1 MFRAHELIAALKPES
16 QDYADC
22 IAAVKFD
29 LGNNETVNRMFDV
42 SRREFF
48 EIPAPICLFQVTQK
62 MDLHFF
68 LAKRDCGGTVWR
80 RYGRQ
85 LNDGFAWFQE
95 DIELFID
102 PDGKTIITKRV
113 STGDVLTN
121 GDIGVENLNES
132 ELWTVYRYIEIAA
145 SIEVFSCS
153 NVVTIEHKPPKMIND
168 KRKKKGK
175 APFFSYRTLH
185 VTGDSSAKESSSKG
199 THASPRL
206 HLRRG
211 HIRKLPDGRR
221 VWVTS
226 CLVGD
231 KTKGFAAHDYK
242 VRMTHA
248 VSNDDRAADPV

>member
-1 MFRAHELIAALKPES
+1 MFRAHELIAALNPEC

-22 IAAVKFD
+22 MAAVKFD
-29 LGNNETVNRMFDV
+29 LGDMDKTLGMADV
-42 SRREFF
+42 SSFTFF
-48 EIPAPICLFQVTQK
+48 NIPAPVCLFQVTQE

-68 LAKRDCGGTVWR
+68 LAKQDFGGTVWR
-80 RYGRQ
+80 RYGKQ
-85 LNDGFAWFQE
+85 LNDGFRWGQE
-95 DIELFID
+95 DVEFFIG
-102 PDGKTIITKRV
+102 PDGKTIIATRI
-113 STGDVLTN
+113 SSGDVLTRG
-121 GDIGVENLNES
+121 GDTDIADMTEAER
-132 ELWTVYRYIEIAA
+132 WTILHFIKVAA

-153 NVVTIEHKPPKMIND
+153 NVATVEHRTPKLIND

-175 APFFSYRTLH
+175 PLFFSYRTLQ
-185 VTGDSSAKESSSKG
+185 VTGDSAAKETTGKG

-211 HIRKLPDGRR
+211 HIRRLPDGRR

-242 VRMTHA
+242 VRLA
-248 VSNDDRAADPV
+248 PNIINKEQL

>member
-1 MFRAHELIAALKPES
+1 MFRAHELIAVLIPES

-22 IAAVKFD
+22 MAAVKFD
-29 LGNNETVNRMFDV
+29 LGDNDAVNRMVDV
-42 SRREFF
+42 SRFEFF
-48 EIPAPICLFQVTQK
+48 EIPAPICLFQVTQD

-68 LAKRDCGGTVWR
+68 LAKKDCGGTIWR
-80 RYGRQ
+80 RFGKQ
-85 LNDGFAWFQE
+85 LNDGFRWAQE
-95 DIELFID
+95 DIEFFIESD
-102 PDGKTIITKRV
+102 ANHIVTKRI

-121 GDIGVENLNES
+121 GPEKESDNLTDS
-132 ELWTVYRYIEIAA
+132 ERWTIERYIEIAA

-153 NVVTIEHKPPKMIND
+153 NVVAVEHKPPKLINH

-175 APFFSYRTLH
+175 TPFFSYRTLH
-185 VTGDSSAKESSSKG
+185 ITGELAAKEKAENG

-211 HIRKLPDGRR
+211 HVRKLASGRR

-231 KTKGFAAHDYK
+231 KSKRFAAHDYN
-242 VRMTHA
+242 VLMTHD
-248 VSNDDRAADPV
+248 S